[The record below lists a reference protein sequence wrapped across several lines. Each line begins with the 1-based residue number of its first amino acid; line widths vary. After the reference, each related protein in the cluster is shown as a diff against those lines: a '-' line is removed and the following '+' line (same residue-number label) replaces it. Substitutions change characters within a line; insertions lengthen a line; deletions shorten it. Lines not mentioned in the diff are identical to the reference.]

1 MGHGTWYS
9 SPCGILKGKY
19 SDWNTFP
26 SYPEFEEHINSHDI
40 IILHG
45 IYKPHHLHEWILALE
60 MSIIPEAL
68 MFPFC
73 AVWLFRW
80 VGWFPVVPSY
90 ASRATYLKS
99 HPNTLQRPRKSQRDS
114 CVTRGSGR
122 VWQKVPDF
130 WGWGYGSFRLR
141 FTSQKKPNLFIPP
154 KKVVWLFCLIKIVA
168 GKLQVPQVPPWI

>member
-1 MGHGTWYS
+1 MGLGTWYS

-19 SDWNTFP
+19 SDWNTYYP
-26 SYPEFEEHINSHDI
+26 SYPEFEEHIHSHDI

-60 MSIIPEAL
+60 MSIIPEPL

-114 CVTRGSGR
+114 CVTRGSGKAER
-122 VWQKVPDF
+122 SLTEVPDF
-130 WGWGYGSFRLR
+130 GGTGGMESFRNFQCLR
-141 FTSQKKPNLFIPP
+141 FTS
-154 KKVVWLFCLIKIVA
+154 
-168 GKLQVPQVPPWI
+168 